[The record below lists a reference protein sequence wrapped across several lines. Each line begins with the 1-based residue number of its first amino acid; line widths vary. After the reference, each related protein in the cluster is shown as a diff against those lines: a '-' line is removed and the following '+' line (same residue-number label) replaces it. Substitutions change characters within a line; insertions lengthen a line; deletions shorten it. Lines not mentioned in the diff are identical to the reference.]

1 MRSHINQR
9 SRPAA
14 AEEGARQITQR
25 FFPKGILLR
34 RFSSVS
40 LPLPA
45 ALRTHAIHRPG
56 SLTVARAQDSGGARN
71 KLQA

>member
-14 AEEGARQITQR
+14 AEEGARQITHSDSFQR
-25 FFPKGILLR
+25 VFYSGASLLSR
-34 RFSSVS
+34 RSTV
-40 LPLPA
+40 
-45 ALRTHAIHRPG
+45 LRTHAIHRPG